1 MVGVGVQVGVLTGV
15 KVAVGVGVNVGGPVG
30 VGVEVRVGVGVGD
43 AAQLGSASSPGRL
56 FAVATVGQ
64 QLEIACSSCGATILI
79 ESLLRTARCPY
90 CDSPSVVNR
99 PVTIDR
105 PDPRFAIGFTIDRR
119 RAIEAIRGWLRGKWL
134 APSGLRQAAA
144 ERVQGIYLPA
154 YLYTAGADI
163 EYSAKVGEAY
173 ERTKVDLSSKR
184 LRRVR
189 EIEYRD
195 LAGRHAS
202 YVTNTV
208 VTASRGLAN
217 AELQA
222 IEPFDLAAL
231 VGYSPALLSGWI
243 AEEPSLTRNDCLRL
257 AREEV
262 RQRAV
267 GIIEGFLPGD
277 THRGTSC
284 QTTLRD
290 ESADLILLPVW
301 VVALRHHPR
310 KPLVRF
316 VVNGQTGKV
325 WGVTP
330 LSWLKL
336 ALIAAAI
343 AGLAGLLV
351 LVGRLL

>member
-1 MVGVGVQVGVLTGV
+1 
-15 KVAVGVGVNVGGPVG
+15 
-30 VGVEVRVGVGVGD
+30 
-43 AAQLGSASSPGRL
+43 
-56 FAVATVGQ
+56 
-64 QLEIACSSCGATILI
+64 
-79 ESLLRTARCPY
+79 
-90 CDSPSVVNR
+90 VVNR

-105 PDPRFAIGFTIDRR
+105 PDPRFAIGFTVDRR
-119 RAIEAIRGWLRGKWL
+119 RAIEAIRGWLRGRWL

-154 YLYTAGADI
+154 YLYSAAVDI
-163 EYSAKVGEAY
+163 DYSAMVGEAY
-173 ERTKVDLSSKR
+173 ERTKVELSSKR
-184 LRRVR
+184 VRRVR
-189 EIEYRD
+189 EIEYRE

-202 YVTNTV
+202 YVADTV
-208 VTASRGLAN
+208 VTASRGLGN
-217 AELQA
+217 AELEA
-222 IEPFDLAAL
+222 IEPFDLTAL
-231 VGYSPALLSGWI
+231 VAYSPALLSGWI
-243 AEEPSLTRNDCLRL
+243 AEEPSLTREDCLRL

-277 THRGTSC
+277 EHRGTTC
-284 QTTLRD
+284 RTTLRD

-316 VVNGQTGKV
+316 VVNGQTGRA
-325 WGVTP
+325 WGATP
-330 LSWLKL
+330 LSWPKL
-336 ALIAAAI
+336 ALIAATI

>member
-1 MVGVGVQVGVLTGV
+1 MAT
-15 KVAVGVGVNVGGPVG
+15 
-30 VGVEVRVGVGVGD
+30 
-43 AAQLGSASSPGRL
+43 PGL
-56 FAVATVGQ
+56 E
-64 QLEIACSSCGATILI
+64 LEIRCSSCGATILI
-79 ESLLRTARCPY
+79 EPLLRTARCPY
-90 CDSPSVVNR
+90 CDSPSVVSR
-99 PVTIDR
+99 PATVDR
-105 PDPRFAIGFTIDRR
+105 PDPRFAIGFTVDRR
-119 RAIEAIRGWLRGKWL
+119 RATEAIRGWLRGKWL
-134 APSGLRQAAA
+134 APSGLRRAAA

-154 YLYTAGADI
+154 YLYSATVDI

-189 EIEYRD
+189 EIEYRE

-202 YVTNTV
+202 YVTDTV

-217 AELQA
+217 AELEA

-243 AEEPSLTRNDCLRL
+243 AEEPSLTRDDCRQL
-257 AREEV
+257 ARGEV

-267 GIIEGFLPGD
+267 GMIEGFLPGD

-325 WGVTP
+325 WGATP
-330 LSWLKL
+330 LSWTKL
-336 ALIAAAI
+336 GLIAAAI

-351 LVGRLL
+351 LLGRLL

>member
-1 MVGVGVQVGVLTGV
+1 M
-15 KVAVGVGVNVGGPVG
+15 
-30 VGVEVRVGVGVGD
+30 
-43 AAQLGSASSPGRL
+43 
-56 FAVATVGQ
+56 ATVGQ

-79 ESLLRTARCPY
+79 EPLLRTARCPY

-99 PVTIDR
+99 PVTVDR
-105 PDPRFAIGFTIDRR
+105 PDPRFAIGFTVARR
-119 RAIEAIRGWLRGKWL
+119 RATEAIRGWLRGKWL
-134 APSGLRQAAA
+134 APSGLQRAVA

-154 YLYTAGADI
+154 YLYSAAVDI

-195 LAGRHAS
+195 LAGWHAS
-202 YVTNTV
+202 YVTDTV
-208 VTASRGLAN
+208 VTASRGLDN
-217 AELQA
+217 AELEA

-231 VGYSPALLSGWI
+231 VGYSPALLSGWM
-243 AEEPSLTRNDCLRL
+243 AEEPSLTRDDCLQL
-257 AREEV
+257 ARGEV

-267 GIIEGFLPGD
+267 GMIEGFLPGD

-301 VVALRHHPR
+301 IVALRHHPR

-330 LSWLKL
+330 LSWTKL

>member
-1 MVGVGVQVGVLTGV
+1 M
-15 KVAVGVGVNVGGPVG
+15 AEP
-30 VGVEVRVGVGVGD
+30 
-43 AAQLGSASSPGRL
+43 A
-56 FAVATVGQ
+56 Q
-64 QLEIACSSCGATILI
+64 QLEIACSSCGAAILV
-79 ESLLRTARCPY
+79 EPLLRTARCPY

-99 PVTIDR
+99 PATIDR
-105 PDPRFAIGFTIDRR
+105 PDPLCAIGFTVDRR
-119 RAIEAIRGWLRGKWL
+119 RATEAIRSWLRGKWL
-134 APSGLRQAAA
+134 APSGLRRAAA

-154 YLYTAGADI
+154 YLYSAAVDI
-163 EYSAKVGEAY
+163 EYSATVGEAY

-189 EIEYRD
+189 EIEYRH

-202 YVTNTV
+202 YVTDTV
-208 VTASRGLAN
+208 VTASRGLPN
-217 AELQA
+217 AELEA

-231 VGYSPALLSGWI
+231 VGYTPALLSGWI
-243 AEEPSLTRNDCLRL
+243 AEEPSLTREDCLRL

-262 RQRAV
+262 QQRAV
-267 GIIEGFLPGD
+267 GTIEGFLPGD
-277 THRGTSC
+277 THRSTSC
-284 QTTLRD
+284 HTSLRD

-301 VVALRHHPR
+301 VVALRYHPR

-325 WGVTP
+325 WGATP
-330 LSWLKL
+330 LSWPKL

-343 AGLAGLLV
+343 AGLTGLIV

>member
-1 MVGVGVQVGVLTGV
+1 M
-15 KVAVGVGVNVGGPVG
+15 
-30 VGVEVRVGVGVGD
+30 
-43 AAQLGSASSPGRL
+43 
-56 FAVATVGQ
+56 ATVGQ
-64 QLEIACSSCGATILI
+64 QLEIACSSCGATILL
-79 ESLLRTARCPY
+79 ESLQRTARCPY

-105 PDPRFAIGFTIDRR
+105 PDPRFAIGFTVDRR

-154 YLYTAGADI
+154 YLYSAAVDIDYTAM
-163 EYSAKVGEAY
+163 VGEAY
-173 ERTKVDLSSKR
+173 ERTKVELSSKR
-184 LRRVR
+184 VRRVR
-189 EIEYRD
+189 EIEYRE

-202 YVTNTV
+202 YVADTV
-208 VTASRGLAN
+208 VTASRGLGN
-217 AELQA
+217 AELEA
-222 IEPFDLAAL
+222 IEPFDLTAL
-231 VGYSPALLSGWI
+231 VAYSPALLSGWI
-243 AEEPSLTRNDCLRL
+243 AEEPSLTREDCLRL

-277 THRGTSC
+277 EHRGTTCRS
-284 QTTLRD
+284 TLRD

-325 WGVTP
+325 WGATP
-330 LSWLKL
+330 LSWPKL